1 MEAAPAAVTLARMSE
16 EVGPR
21 FSLLAGEGDGA
32 LLGLAAGDTAGGEHE
47 GGYAACTQQAVIVA
61 YHLLR
66 HGELDR
72 DLLAM
77 ELLELDGDDRDPS
90 VLRAPSAGL
99 RRWLDSLRAGAVEH
113 VSEPGLDPAVRVA
126 PVGMWFRRR
135 PDDLVSA
142 ALETARVTHLD
153 ASAAVLAAAAAGA
166 VAAGCFAQNGR
177 DMLMAVVDVAGEA
190 ADRIEHD
197 ALRYAHTEGVG
208 DVLDRL
214 RRAVDLV
221 GSSPE
226 ELVGE
231 LGSDPIGLGVAGL
244 AIAAPMVEEPHHSL
258 EVAVQWGGSP
268 LGALVGGVVGAR
280 VGVRYWPWTF
290 PNDTW
295 FVALG
300 QRLVAGEPGLVN
312 LPVPYAVEQRI
323 TYAGYDEPI

>member
-1 MEAAPAAVTLARMSE
+1 M
-16 EVGPR
+16 
-21 FSLLAGEGDGA
+21 
-32 LLGLAAGDTAGGEHE
+32 LGLAAGDTAGGDHE
-47 GGYAACTQQAVIVA
+47 GAYAACTQQAVVVA

-66 HGELDR
+66 HGHLDR
-72 DLLAM
+72 DQLGL
-77 ELLELDGDDRDPS
+77 ELLELDGDDRDPT
-90 VLRAPSAGL
+90 VLRAPSPGF
-99 RRWLDSLRAGAVEH
+99 RRWLDSMRAGEVEH

-126 PVGMWFRRR
+126 PVGLWYRRR
-135 PDDLVSA
+135 PDDLVEA

-153 ASAAVLAAAAAGA
+153 ASSAVLAAAAAGA

-177 DMLMAVVDVAGEA
+177 DLLMAVTDVARKA
-190 ADRIEHD
+190 ADRIED
-197 ALRYAHTEGVG
+197 DDLRYSHVEGVG
-208 DVLDRL
+208 DLLGRL
-214 RRAVDLV
+214 RRATQLL

-231 LGSDPIGLGVAGL
+231 LGSDPIGLGMAGL
-244 AIAAPMVEEPHHSL
+244 TLASPAVEEPHHSL
-258 EVAVQWGGSP
+258 ELAVQTGGSA

-300 QRLVAGEPGLVN
+300 QRLVAGESGLVN

-323 TYAGYDEPI
+323 TDADHEGPI